1 MLKAKILIVDDDAD
15 HRQGLN
21 RRLRAS
27 NYDTAFAVDAV
38 QAVSV
43 ARKEKPDLVLLDIG
57 LPGGDGFVVI
67 ERLKGN
73 AELGFIPVI
82 VLTGRDVTVRERAL
96 KAGAV
101 AFFQKPADNDELLAA
116 IRQALGETSPVSA
129 Q

>member
-15 HRQGLN
+15 LRQGLN

-43 ARKEKPDLVLLDIG
+43 ARREKPDLVLLDIG

-67 ERLKGN
+67 ERMRTN
-73 AELGFIPVI
+73 AELGFVPVI
-82 VLTGRDVTVRERAL
+82 IITGRDLTARERSL
-96 KAGAV
+96 QSGAV
-101 AFFQKPADNDELLAA
+101 AFFQKPVDNDELLAA
-116 IRQALGETSPVSA
+116 IRQALGETSPPGSP
-129 Q
+129 